1 MIPSVLLVDKP
12 KGLTSS
18 KIVESLRKRF
28 KVKAGHTGTLDPM
41 ATGLLILLLNEATRY
56 AEFFIRLPK
65 EYVAIAKLGE
75 IRDTYD
81 AEGKVLE
88 KIQVNVSCEDVKKVL
103 KSFLGKIS
111 QLPPP
116 YSAKRV
122 EGRRAYDLARKG
134 IKVNL
139 KSVEVE
145 VFKAELLECKVPQMK
160 LLFCVSSGTYIRSLV
175 HDIGLKLGCG
185 AYVEELRRI
194 KIGSF
199 DVNMAIAYERL
210 MSITDIYGVAIPIW
224 EALNF
229 LPAVRLDVRNAERI
243 KKGLPV
249 ALLSCSER
257 RTFVRLFDDEKFIG
271 VGVADG
277 KWLKAYRLLPQT

>member
-18 KIVESLRKRF
+18 KIVENLRKRF

-56 AEFFIRLPK
+56 AEFFIRLSK
-65 EYVAIAKLGE
+65 EYVAVAKLGE

-88 KIQVNVSCEDVKKVL
+88 KIQVNASCEDVKKVL

-122 EGRRAYDLARKG
+122 EGRRAYDLARRG

-145 VFKAELLECKVPQMK
+145 VFKAELLECKIPQLK

-175 HDIGLKLGCG
+175 NDIGLKLGCG

-249 ALLSCSER
+249 TLLSCSER

>member
-1 MIPSVLLVDKP
+1 M
-12 KGLTSS
+12 
-18 KIVESLRKRF
+18 
-28 KVKAGHTGTLDPM
+28 
-41 ATGLLILLLNEATRY
+41 
-56 AEFFIRLPK
+56 
-65 EYVAIAKLGE
+65 
-75 IRDTYD
+75 
-81 AEGKVLE
+81 
-88 KIQVNVSCEDVKKVL
+88 
-103 KSFLGKIS
+103 
-111 QLPPP
+111 
-116 YSAKRV
+116 
-122 EGRRAYDLARKG
+122 
-134 IKVNL
+134 NL

-145 VFKAELLECKVPQMK
+145 VFKAELLECKIPQLK

-175 HDIGLKLGCG
+175 NDIGLKLGCG

-249 ALLSCSER
+249 TLLSCSER